1 MATKI
6 EKNDNETKKKIKVE
20 KRKEFSSYYLQQRK
34 VILSILISIYV
45 FLNVIALVLTTYYY
59 FVQIFLY
66 VGIIMLIIITGI
78 IIIIVYEGNYL
89 WAFLSSIIIG
99 LIPTIEFI
107 IGLAIA
113 KLEGANLILVI
124 ISLILSLVLIFVPSV
139 LIYYKAKK
147 TQIAKEKEQE

>member
-20 KRKEFSSYYLQQRK
+20 KRQEFRSYYLQQRK

-66 VGIIMLIIITGI
+66 VGIIMLLIIAGI

-107 IGLAIA
+107 VGLAIA
-113 KLEGANLILVI
+113 KLEGVNLILVI
-124 ISLILSLVLIFVPSV
+124 ISLILSLFLIFVPSFLV
-139 LIYYKAKK
+139 YYNLKK
-147 TQIAKEKEQE
+147 RQIANEKEQE

>member
-1 MATKI
+1 VATKI

-20 KRKEFSSYYLQQRK
+20 KRQEFRSYYLQQRK

-66 VGIIMLIIITGI
+66 VGIIMLLIIAGI

-107 IGLAIA
+107 VGLAIA
-113 KLEGANLILVI
+113 KLEGVNLILVI
-124 ISLILSLVLIFVPSV
+124 ISLILSLFLIFVPSFLV
-139 LIYYKAKK
+139 YYNLKK
-147 TQIAKEKEQE
+147 RQIANEKEQE

>member
-6 EKNDNETKKKIKVE
+6 EKDNNETKKKIKVE
-20 KRKEFSSYYLQQRK
+20 KREEFRSYYLQQRK

-66 VGIIMLIIITGI
+66 IGIIMLLIITGI
-78 IIIIVYEGNYL
+78 IITIVYEGNYL

-113 KLEGANLILVI
+113 KLEGVNLILVI
-124 ISLILSLVLIFVPSV
+124 FSLILSLVLIFVPSV

>member
-20 KRKEFSSYYLQQRK
+20 KRKEFRSYYLQQRK

-66 VGIIMLIIITGI
+66 IGIIMLLIITGI
-78 IIIIVYEGNYL
+78 IITIVYEGNYL

-113 KLEGANLILVI
+113 KLEGVNLILVI
-124 ISLILSLVLIFVPSV
+124 ISLILSLVLIFLPSV
-139 LIYYKAKK
+139 LIYYNTKK
-147 TQIAKEKEQE
+147 SQIDKEKEQE

>member
-6 EKNDNETKKKIKVE
+6 EKNNNETKKKIKVE
-20 KRKEFSSYYLQQRK
+20 KREEFRSYYLQQRK

-66 VGIIMLIIITGI
+66 IGIIMLLIITGI
-78 IIIIVYEGNYL
+78 IITIVYERNYL

-113 KLEGANLILVI
+113 KLEGVNLILVI
-124 ISLILSLVLIFVPSV
+124 ISLILSLFLIFVPSV
-139 LIYYKAKK
+139 LVYYNLKK
-147 TQIAKEKEQE
+147 

>member
-20 KRKEFSSYYLQQRK
+20 KRKEFRSYYLQQRK

-66 VGIIMLIIITGI
+66 IGIIMLLIITGI
-78 IIIIVYEGNYL
+78 IITIVYERNYL

-113 KLEGANLILVI
+113 KLEGVNLILVI

-139 LIYYKAKK
+139 LIYYNTKK
-147 TQIAKEKEQE
+147 SQIDKEKEQE

>member
-6 EKNDNETKKKIKVE
+6 EKDNNETKKKIRVE
-20 KRKEFSSYYLQQRK
+20 KREEFRSYYLQQRK
-34 VILSILISIYV
+34 IILSILISIYV

-66 VGIIMLIIITGI
+66 IGIIMLLIIAGIIIT
-78 IIIIVYEGNYL
+78 IVYEGNYL

-113 KLEGANLILVI
+113 KLEGVNLILVI
-124 ISLILSLVLIFVPSV
+124 ISVV
-139 LIYYKAKK
+139 
-147 TQIAKEKEQE
+147 

>member
-6 EKNDNETKKKIKVE
+6 EKDNNETKKKIKVE
-20 KRKEFSSYYLQQRK
+20 KREEFRSYYLQQRK
-34 VILSILISIYV
+34 IILSILISIYV

-66 VGIIMLIIITGI
+66 IGIIMLLIIAGIIIT
-78 IIIIVYEGNYL
+78 IVYEGNYL

-113 KLEGANLILVI
+113 KLEGVNLILVI